1 LSIILALLFLFMSPS
16 SDAPGSRAV
25 DLAKTESPVSM
36 RAALKE
42 DALIVAVARDG
53 MVFVGRDHI
62 RLADLSG
69 KIREGLS
76 RGAEDKVYIKAAA
89 RAKYGTVKEALD
101 GIRAAG
107 VERVGFLVDQ
117 RKAPSSLP

>member
-1 LSIILALLFLFMSPS
+1 
-16 SDAPGSRAV
+16 
-25 DLAKTESPVSM
+25 M

-53 MVFVGRDHI
+53 MVLVGRDRI